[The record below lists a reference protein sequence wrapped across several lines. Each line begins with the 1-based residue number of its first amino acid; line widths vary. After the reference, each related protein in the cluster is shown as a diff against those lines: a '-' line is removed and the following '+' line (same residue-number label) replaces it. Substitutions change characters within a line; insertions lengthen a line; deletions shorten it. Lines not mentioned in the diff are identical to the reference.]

1 VLVVVFIYFS
11 YHDRFMAKGKN
22 DLILRDRLQ
31 FTIGSGG
38 DLDVVYGRID
48 LSDYVSVVN
57 NEGLAI
63 KEVRFQVRD
72 PQQTQTGS
80 FSGVLNV
87 NAVNEQ
93 YASMKFF
100 ASTTAYE
107 SAVDV
112 GLASPNVFAL
122 MEHQYNF
129 KLIQEGANNVG
140 GTNIINRFEYGTP
153 DLHPEGYTV
162 VSDVL
167 IGVSAVNADAYED
180 ATLEVDIMLIA
191 EPIKVTK
198 DELKDML
205 AQATD
210 L

>member
-1 VLVVVFIYFS
+1 
-11 YHDRFMAKGKN
+11 MAKGKN

-31 FTIGSGG
+31 FTLDANG

-63 KEVRFQVRD
+63 KEVRFQVRN
-72 PQQTQTGS
+72 PNAAQTGS
-80 FSGVLNV
+80 FNGYLNPDAD
-87 NAVNEQ
+87 AVTF
-93 YASMKFF
+93 SSLKMF

-122 MEHQYNF
+122 VEHTCNQT
-129 KLIQEGANNVG
+129 LIQEGTANVG
-140 GTNIINRFEYGTP
+140 GGLFINRYEYGTP

-167 IGVSAVNADAYED
+167 IGVAALDATKY
-180 ATLEVDIMLIA
+180 AGVTLEVDIMLIA
-191 EPIKVTK
+191 EPIKVSK

>member
-1 VLVVVFIYFS
+1 
-11 YHDRFMAKGKN
+11 MAKGKN

-31 FTIGSGG
+31 FTIGSDG
-38 DLDVVYGRID
+38 DLNVVYGRID

-72 PQQTQTGS
+72 PTTNHTGS
-80 FSGVLNV
+80 FNGILAPQAEV
-87 NAVNEQ
+87 EQ
-93 YASMKFF
+93 YSSLKLF

-122 MEHQYNF
+122 MEHTYNF
-129 KLIQEGANNVG
+129 KVIQESATNVG

-153 DLHPEGYTV
+153 DLHPDGYTV

-167 IGVSAVNADAYED
+167 IGVSALNCTSYED
-180 ATLEVDIMLIA
+180 ETLEVDIMLIA